1 MQSLS
6 PLQLLPLHVVELVVN
21 YVAGNPRS
29 SFFEGRL
36 EANVKED
43 EDDARRQAIRPL
55 LWVCRNFRAIVH
67 PRFCRVY
74 TLELGVR
81 STTVSAHRNSW
92 PKRKQKL
99 EYPINHL
106 SKELVLRLDQWAIFD
121 GKMLNV
127 LSKSEYSADSFPNV
141 RLLTLDFFQ
150 GPHHNPTKEEAAT
163 IGSNIT
169 AFAEY
174 LWNMAPGTTEIELT
188 GRYFTGQVRK
198 TDKRHFIGVISK
210 LYCYYNGVAQGSTY
224 ADTFVSIPEAKMCDL
239 VRLDCKLS
247 DGHSNH
253 GCITDINSDHLLQL
267 VHQSAT
273 TLQSLFARV
282 SNIKDVSDLIILW
295 SRGSYAEYPSLRTL
309 KLHGRITV
317 PNIAARAGP
326 QLSPQSIEVAKR
338 PVFPGA
344 TPFPM
349 LRRLF
354 VSIDYPFGDD
364 TLFRGNAA
372 TLEYLDLE
380 VHPATLD
387 VIRKHAVFTPT
398 NHPKLQLVNIVMLC
412 ETRAPHFT
420 SDVEKRRFELGIGPH
435 ASVRKF
441 KGNIPK
447 QVLPLLFDYSCLRVL
462 SIPGASVDFWD
473 VISLIKSLPLLM
485 DLRTS
490 VPSFGPKPAGIKL
503 NGLPSYVIETYA
515 PLSVRFGRWY
525 FDGQGDYK
533 EMAKCVL
540 LMTLICPTF
549 RYINPAYYRKDSFMT
564 EMRKFYNK
572 PGFEPHAARLW
583 PFASK

>member
-1 MQSLS
+1 
-6 PLQLLPLHVVELVVN
+6 
-21 YVAGNPRS
+21 
-29 SFFEGRL
+29 
-36 EANVKED
+36 
-43 EDDARRQAIRPL
+43 
-55 LWVCRNFRAIVH
+55 
-67 PRFCRVY
+67 
-74 TLELGVR
+74 
-81 STTVSAHRNSW
+81 
-92 PKRKQKL
+92 
-99 EYPINHL
+99 
-106 SKELVLRLDQWAIFD
+106 
-121 GKMLNV
+121 
-127 LSKSEYSADSFPNV
+127 
-141 RLLTLDFFQ
+141 
-150 GPHHNPTKEEAAT
+150 
-163 IGSNIT
+163 
-169 AFAEY
+169 
-174 LWNMAPGTTEIELT
+174 
-188 GRYFTGQVRK
+188 
-198 TDKRHFIGVISK
+198 
-210 LYCYYNGVAQGSTY
+210 
-224 ADTFVSIPEAKMCDL
+224 
-239 VRLDCKLS
+239 
-247 DGHSNH
+247 
-253 GCITDINSDHLLQL
+253 
-267 VHQSAT
+267 
-273 TLQSLFARV
+273 
-282 SNIKDVSDLIILW
+282 SNIKDVSDLITLW

-398 NHPKLQLVNIVMLC
+398 SHPKLQLVNTVMIC

-435 ASVRKF
+435 ASV
-441 KGNIPK
+441 
-447 QVLPLLFDYSCLRVL
+447 LL